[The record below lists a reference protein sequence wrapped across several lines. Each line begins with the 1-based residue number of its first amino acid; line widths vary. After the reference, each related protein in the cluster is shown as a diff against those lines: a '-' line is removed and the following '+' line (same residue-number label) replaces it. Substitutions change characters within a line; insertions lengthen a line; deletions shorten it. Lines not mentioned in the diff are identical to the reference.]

1 MTFCFFRI
9 FKVPWASLI
18 STCTIKLPKLNPV
31 SPDFLPSSEHKLWD
45 LKKLYNEQCSHRI
58 EEGGPCPQYSPI
70 FLIHVLFLA
79 RSVLQYPK
87 PVASSGLHFSSLP
100 LCVLSWSST
109 CLSLNNLQIKP
120 NQNLLIHAG
129 VFLANNIAVSW
140 YILITR
146 ISGTPIR
153 VLVNENAKW
162 MVYWGGQNSGDLRSL
177 HISTYTNLS
186 SRSWVWGPS
195 RWGETLDVLYGKA
208 GCHTNL
214 HEQDLLLYRCSA
226 CCSLSHGRKRY
237 GWTLHGTWC
246 QQTNQQQSGATTRK
260 QPELNKQWS
269 RSFFFWTTEWVQWFG
284 GHVWTKGE

>member
-1 MTFCFFRI
+1 M
-9 FKVPWASLI
+9 
-18 STCTIKLPKLNPV
+18 
-31 SPDFLPSSEHKLWD
+31 
-45 LKKLYNEQCSHRI
+45 
-58 EEGGPCPQYSPI
+58 
-70 FLIHVLFLA
+70 
-79 RSVLQYPK
+79 
-87 PVASSGLHFSSLP
+87 ASSGLHFSSLP

-153 VLVNENAKW
+153 VLVNENAKR

-226 CCSLSHGRKRY
+226 CCSLSHGCKRY

-269 RSFFFWTTEWVQWFG
+269 RSIHGCDYLHENKLVLSNLRNQSPHEMKDWICFTFSLAHNPKVISIVDYF
-284 GHVWTKGE
+284 